1 MRFSV
6 VIPAY
11 NAEKTIGNCLESV
24 INQDFSKDDYEII
37 VVDDCSPDNQNNVIR
52 RYIESY
58 PPQTQTI
65 S

>member
-1 MRFSV
+1 MLFSV

-58 PPQTQTI
+58 PPPAQTI